1 MAILPQSRLIA
12 FPLLLLAL
20 ALCAGIVVEHYLN
33 FQSQLALVSSIAF
46 TSILAIVS
54 IALISVRRLFAAS
67 LCIFAAFFLT
77 GLILTT
83 IDAKLAAPDRLARLF
98 EAGVIAPGDP
108 TELTGVIQGGPA
120 LAPQSFYLAV
130 RAETVL

>member
-33 FQSQLALVSSIAF
+33 LQSQLSLISSIAF

-54 IALISVRRLFAAS
+54 IALISARRLFAAS
-67 LCIFAAFFLT
+67 LCILAAFFLT

-83 IDAKLAAPDRLARLF
+83 IDGKLAPDRLARLF
-98 EAGVIAPGDP
+98 ETGVIAPSEP
-108 TELTGVIQGGPA
+108 TELTGVIQGEPEP
-120 LAPQSFYLAV
+120 APQSFY
-130 RAETVL
+130 

>member
-33 FQSQLALVSSIAF
+33 LQSKLVLISSIAF
-46 TSILAIVS
+46 TSVLAIVS
-54 IALISVRRLFAAS
+54 IALISARRLFAAS
-67 LCIFAAFFLT
+67 LCVLAAFFLT

-83 IDAKLAAPDRLARLF
+83 IDAKLAPDRLARLL
-98 EAGVIAPGDP
+98 EARIIAPGDP
-108 TELTGVIQGGPA
+108 TE
-120 LAPQSFYLAV
+120 
-130 RAETVL
+130 

>member
-33 FQSQLALVSSIAF
+33 FQSQFALVSSIAF

-54 IALISVRRLFAAS
+54 
-67 LCIFAAFFLT
+67 T
-77 GLILTT
+77 GMILTT

-108 TELTGVIQGGPA
+108 TELTGVIQGEPE
-120 LAPQSFYLAV
+120 LAP
-130 RAETVL
+130 